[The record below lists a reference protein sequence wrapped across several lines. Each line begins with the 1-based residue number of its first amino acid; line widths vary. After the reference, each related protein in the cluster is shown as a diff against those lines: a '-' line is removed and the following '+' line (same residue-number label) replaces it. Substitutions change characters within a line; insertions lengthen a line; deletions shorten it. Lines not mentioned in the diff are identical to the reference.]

1 MEVEYILDKS
11 FLLRILNLL
20 SIVLKLKIVVTLI
33 ALVLVPGLIFLPIE
47 TVGVALVVVS
57 GVALVVVSG
66 VAPVLIS
73 VKYIFKR
80 QLSTKSTDHESKRT
94 VHF

>member
-20 SIVLKLKIVVTLI
+20 SIVLKLKIVVKLL

-47 TVGVALVVVS
+47 TV